1 MLTLLLQSARTAIP
15 ADAVRDTVR
24 TIVESRAYE
33 RSVRSSLLGRLWRW
47 LDETLSRLFGEIR
60 ELPNARTIAVL
71 AVVAIVALIVARIAY
86 ASRLGV
92 EDLDPARRRGGPVR
106 VTRLDDA
113 DRLAAAGEY
122 LEAAHALYRAV
133 LEVLARRDGVRLH
146 ASKTSGDY
154 LRELRHRRSPSQRP
168 FAQFRHRYDRLVFGY
183 AVCDAAAWQSLRADA
198 GDVLRREQAA

>member
-1 MLTLLLQSARTAIP
+1 MLTLLLQSARSAVP

-24 TIVESRAYE
+24 GIIEGRSYA
-33 RSVRSSLLGRLWRW
+33 RSVRSSLVGRAWRW
-47 LDETLSRLFGEIR
+47 LDESLRQLFGEVR
-60 ELPNARTIAVL
+60 DLPNARTIAVV
-71 AVVAIVALIVARIAY
+71 AVVAIAALIVARIAY

-92 EDLDPARRRGGPVR
+92 EDLDPARRRTGAAR
-106 VTRLDDA
+106 ATRLDDA

-133 LEVLARRDGVRLH
+133 LEVLARREGLRLH

-154 LRELRHRRSPSQRP
+154 LRELRRRGSPTQRP

-183 AVCDAAAWQSLRADA
+183 AVCDAAAWQVLRAEA
-198 GDVLRREQAA
+198 GDVMRREQAA